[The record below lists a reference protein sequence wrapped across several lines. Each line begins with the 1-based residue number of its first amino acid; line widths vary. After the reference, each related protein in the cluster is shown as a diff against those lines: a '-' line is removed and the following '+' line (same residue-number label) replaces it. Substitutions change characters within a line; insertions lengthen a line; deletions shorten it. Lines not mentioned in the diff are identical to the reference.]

1 MASRNKKNGDSS
13 ISNLGSKN
21 GVEETLDHISQLP
34 DAILVQILSRLPTE
48 DAVASCV
55 LSKRW
60 RYLWTSIYNF
70 LFVARNYKKAENFS
84 QWLSFAVE
92 RKVENLVFYS
102 PVDLTSVLP
111 LSIYSS
117 SSLIA
122 LELTRWVFDK
132 RWVIVWN
139 SLKSLNLHL
148 IGLDDDNIVNLL
160 SGCPALETLELRLF
174 RGFHRLEIT
183 SSNLKKLILAGYL
196 NLRDDG
202 IMESLEII
210 APHLQH
216 LEISGDLGHFMC
228 RRVNVS
234 SLVTASLTFEITCIA
249 MFEDTCG
256 DYHQVSRNLVMDY
269 LEKLSHVTQLRIGSW
284 LAEVVFMLQL
294 DGLPLPEL
302 RCKCLTLEMNVSPL
316 LETLNIH
323 LGVELI
329 NYHCGFELSYFD
341 KGVNINLQ
349 NWISNIVFPSLKN
362 VKIVGCGEE
371 CSNN

>member
-13 ISNLGSKN
+13 SSNLGSKN

-34 DAILVQILSRLPTE
+34 DAILVQILSLLPTE

-55 LSKRW
+55 LSK
-60 RYLWTSIYNF
+60 
-70 LFVARNYKKAENFS
+70 
-84 QWLSFAVE
+84 
-92 RKVENLVFYS
+92 
-102 PVDLTSVLP
+102 
-111 LSIYSS
+111 SS

-183 SSNLKKLILAGYL
+183 SSNLKKLILTGYL

-216 LEISGDLGHFMC
+216 MEISGDLGHFMC
-228 RRVNVS
+228 RLVNVS

-302 RCKCLTLEMNVSPL
+302 RCKCLTLEMNVTKYNLYGVASLLRISPL

-323 LGVELI
+323 LGVEVMFILQVI
-329 NYHCGFELSYFD
+329 PKKGSFKYLSRLY
-341 KGVNINLQ
+341 KR
-349 NWISNIVFPSLKN
+349 WRY
-362 VKIVGCGEE
+362 
-371 CSNN
+371 

>member
-55 LSKRW
+55 LSK
-60 RYLWTSIYNF
+60 
-70 LFVARNYKKAENFS
+70 
-84 QWLSFAVE
+84 
-92 RKVENLVFYS
+92 
-102 PVDLTSVLP
+102 
-111 LSIYSS
+111 SS

-160 SGCPALETLELRLF
+160 S
-174 RGFHRLEIT
+174 
-183 SSNLKKLILAGYL
+183 GYL